1 MARFSFNR
9 TDPEVDRAR
18 EALLAV
24 VAGLRG
30 ELAENRR
37 ETAWL
42 RDEVKAMRAEL
53 PSKADTTDVQT
64 AVKAA
69 LDCVAG
75 ANQRVGILQQQIA
88 ALEHPDVI
96 VDLAAELVA
105 DGAGELLAARA
116 RAERNA

>member
-1 MARFSFNR
+1 MPRFTFNR

-88 ALEHPDVI
+88 GLSQPDAMI
-96 VDLAAELVA
+96 TLAADLAEQGLLETLAVEA
-105 DGAGELLAARA
+105 GGAHA
-116 RAERNA
+116 